1 MSKIVNLKKMKK
13 YFVSLVVLG
22 SMLFFAAD
30 VCAHEPLSGKQL
42 DKAVKKSVKDQ
53 LKYLKKGNWNLTGT
67 SLPLEVAL
75 DRHYRTLLGTN
86 SEEIEANVGMCQ
98 SLNVCSSQAQNNALI
113 EYARSQG
120 SSVEGQANV
129 ELFNNA
135 SAARPKEVDAFLA
148 NYQTNVSQE
157 IKGEVKISIA
167 FERSVKKTGGGREYK
182 AYFLIDADKAVESRM
197 RAFQQAAREANLS
210 KEYVDKFSEYV
221 RQGSER

>member
-1 MSKIVNLKKMKK
+1 MKK
-13 YFVSLVVLG
+13 YLVMLVFGSL
-22 SMLFFAAD
+22 LFSAVGVDAQ
-30 VCAHEPLSGKQL
+30 PLDGKML
-42 DKAVKKSVKDQ
+42 DKAVKKAVKG
-53 LKYLKKGNWNLTGT
+53 KTKELKKGKWNLTGT

-75 DRHYRTLLGTN
+75 ERHYRTLLG
-86 SEEIEANVGMCQ
+86 SDFEEIVANVGMCQ

-167 FERSVKKTGGGREYK
+167 FERPHRREGREYV
-182 AYFLIDADKAVESRM
+182 AHFFVDADKAVEGRL
-197 RAFQQAAREANLS
+197 RAFQQAAMDANLPQ
-210 KEYVDKFSEYV
+210 EYSDKFREFA
-221 RQGSER
+221 RQGGR